1 MYEIM
6 HVQSVDRWCVGADVK
21 VMRALCAEN
30 DEYR

>member
-1 MYEIM
+1 MFKVLIEDGA
-6 HVQSVDRWCVGADVK
+6 VWGADVK

>member
-1 MYEIM
+1 MFKEVLIEDGAA
-6 HVQSVDRWCVGADVK
+6 VWGADVK